1 MREYAASKAI
11 QRTDVETVVKRAPKA
26 FISEV
31 EIKAVQAKQWLT
43 LEGGN
48 FAVEC
53 VAVDTKTVDISGDGE
68 IAEGGKEALI

>member
-53 VAVDTKTVDISGDGE
+53 VAFDVEAVGVDWKGQV
-68 IAEGGKEALI
+68 